1 MFVFVFFGDS
11 FYIKQILMNKIVFIL
26 NLFSVVVTIFYRP
39 SDQIEMN
46 LTLLYQSEK
55 NHMHQM
61 K

>member
-1 MFVFVFFGDS
+1 
-11 FYIKQILMNKIVFIL
+11 MNKIVFIL
-26 NLFSVVVTIFYRP
+26 NLFSVVVTIFVCRP

-55 NHMHQM
+55 NHMYQM